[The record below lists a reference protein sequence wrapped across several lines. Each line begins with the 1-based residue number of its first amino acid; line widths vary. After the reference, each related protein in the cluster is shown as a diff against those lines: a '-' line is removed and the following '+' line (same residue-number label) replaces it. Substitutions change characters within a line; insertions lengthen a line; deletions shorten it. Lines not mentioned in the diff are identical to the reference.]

1 MGKLR
6 EKAAE
11 YHEEFAAR
19 IINGPRSGGRRRGR
33 SPVHHT
39 RRAGIVRCGPES
51 SINGR
56 IINDYHYFTGFTRA
70 GSVRYGPLVSAIH

>member
-19 IINGPRSGGRRRGR
+19 IINGPRSGDGAVAEALTALRREIEQQG
-33 SPVHHT
+33 
-39 RRAGIVRCGPES
+39 
-51 SINGR
+51 
-56 IINDYHYFTGFTRA
+56 D
-70 GSVRYGPLVSAIH
+70 